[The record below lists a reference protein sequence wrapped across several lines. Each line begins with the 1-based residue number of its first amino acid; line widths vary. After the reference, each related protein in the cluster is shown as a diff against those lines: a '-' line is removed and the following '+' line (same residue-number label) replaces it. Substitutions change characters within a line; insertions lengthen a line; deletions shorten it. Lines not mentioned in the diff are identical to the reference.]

1 VATSRGDIE
10 VSADT
15 RRITIPK
22 FGIVDFAD
30 WMWQPPDTRTP
41 VRTAQS
47 VQMIRLDL
55 KNPGSGGAS
64 RVSGNGSPFG
74 S

>member
-30 WMWQPPDTRTP
+30 WMWQPPDTRTAA
-41 VRTAQS
+41 RTAQW
-47 VQMIRLDL
+47 VQMIRLEL
-55 KNPGSGGAS
+55 KNPGSGGGS
-64 RVSGNGSPFG
+64 GTGGNGTPFG